1 MPLNNRLGGPLT
13 EAGSLSPAEGLGVCL
28 GCEPETVTAI
38 LSGLGAPG
46 LSAPMPVATGHT
58 RAQATHEG
66 QEPDSHCGA
75 MGAQLGVSCQCRG
88 RYCDYNHL
96 AEASWQRRPKPH

>member
-1 MPLNNRLGGPLT
+1 MPLNSRLGGPLT

-46 LSAPMPVATGHT
+46 LSAPVATGHT
-58 RAQATHEG
+58 RAQAMHEG
-66 QEPDSHCGA
+66 QEPERHCGA
-75 MGAQLGVSCQCRG
+75 MGAQLPVSG
-88 RYCDYNHL
+88 SL
-96 AEASWQRRPKPH
+96 L